1 MAYDLIPWI
10 LSLRKNKATHISGG
24 SSECLDI
31 RAGGRLSP
39 ELQWEMGSTFP
50 SVRDPGLWGRLGSWK
65 QVLVKGS
72 QSPNGRAGSSR
83 DKGTAATSHF
93 FRDPQPNS
101 SAIKIPF
108 KKRSKVGAGG
118 GSIYTK
124 KMVAVLTQTQIH
136 GSHAWERPELLTRE

>member
-1 MAYDLIPWI
+1 M
-10 LSLRKNKATHISGG
+10 
-24 SSECLDI
+24 
-31 RAGGRLSP
+31 
-39 ELQWEMGSTFP
+39 
-50 SVRDPGLWGRLGSWK
+50 
-65 QVLVKGS
+65 LVKGS

-124 KMVAVLTQTQIH
+124 KMVAVLTH
-136 GSHAWERPELLTRE
+136 RPKFMGVMPERDPSCLRESKRTLILDVIPIYLSF